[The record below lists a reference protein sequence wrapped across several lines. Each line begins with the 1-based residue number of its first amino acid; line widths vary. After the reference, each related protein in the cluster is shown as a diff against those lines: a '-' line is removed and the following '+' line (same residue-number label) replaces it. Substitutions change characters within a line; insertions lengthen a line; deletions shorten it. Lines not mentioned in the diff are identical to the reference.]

1 VDETSPCGWDLAVG
15 SSVVRASGCHCQ
27 RPGFDAS
34 ILRHSRIWGAA
45 DEAVLSTVLGQQ
57 KRIKGAPVW
66 NFRSLGFQSGIRLFW
81 GSLAR
86 IQQIQILEDYC
97 LWKGG
102 GAKDRNIKF
111 NHFIFSLPVCSSCLF
126 IIIFYITKN
135 LLPQIWYTV
144 IKSDHYFQLTPLFF
158 YVPGHFQAMW
168 GSADWFYY
176 LVCWKTI
183 PNHVGLDCLQLTM
196 VNGPIKSWKNKF
208 IRLPT
213 AV

>member
-1 VDETSPCGWDLAVG
+1 MP
-15 SSVVRASGCHCQ
+15 
-27 RPGFDAS
+27 S
-34 ILRHSRIWGAA
+34 ILRHSGIWGTE
-45 DEAVLSTVLGQQ
+45 DEAVLSTVLGKQ
-57 KRIKGAPVW
+57 KRIKGAPMW
-66 NFRSLGFQSGIRLFW
+66 NFRSLGFQSGIRLFC

-86 IQQIQILEDYC
+86 IQQYRSF
-97 LWKGG
+97 KTTVSGRGG
-102 GAKDRNIKF
+102 GQREEHQIQ
-111 NHFIFSLPVCSSCLF
+111 SLYLQPLCLF
-126 IIIFYITKN
+126 LLSFYHYFLYNKN
-135 LLPQIWYTV
+135 LPQIWYTLT
-144 IKSDHYFQLTPLFF
+144 KSDHYFQLTPLFF